1 MAMNQMYPKA
11 LADVIDTLSHLPGIG
26 RHTAQRLALALLEW
40 SPEELRRFGEQ
51 LTVLPTEIVFC
62 EVCGNFSDQETCRI
76 CQALDRDHGVICV
89 VEHASQIAVI
99 EACRGHRGMYHVLG
113 GRLVPLEGK
122 GPEDLR
128 LDELSERL
136 ADGTVHEII
145 LATSSDVE
153 GEATAH
159 YIAAEFARP
168 GLTISRIA
176 AGVPVGADLS
186 YADSATMAMAI
197 GGRRPFGGKGGF

>member
-1 MAMNQMYPKA
+1 MNQIYPKA
-11 LADVIDTLSHLPGIG
+11 LVEITDTLCRLPGIG
-26 RHTAQRLALALLEW
+26 RRTAQRLALSLLEW

-51 LTVLPTEIVFC
+51 LSVLLTKVVFC
-62 EVCGNFSDQETCRI
+62 EVCGNLSDHSTCWI
-76 CQALDRDHGVICV
+76 CEAPERDRTAVCV

-99 EACRGHRGMYHVLG
+99 EACRSYNGVYHVLG

-128 LDELSERL
+128 LEELSARL
-136 ADGTVHEII
+136 AGGTVHELI
-145 LATSSDVE
+145 LATSPYVE

-159 YIAAEFARP
+159 YIASEFARP

-186 YADSATMAMAI
+186 YADSATMAMAM
-197 GGRRPFGGKGGF
+197 GGRRPLEGGGRL